1 MELDRSTG
9 LTLRYGVYLSM
20 AIMVIG
26 LVLMQIGAD
35 IGASILNAG
44 IAVLVFT
51 PFVSIMVSTL
61 ALYTER
67 DWEWLRVAL
76 TVLAITACGI
86 VVALLT

>member
-35 IGASILNAG
+35 IGASILTAG
-44 IAVLVFT
+44 IAVLVPT

-86 VVALLT
+86 AVALLT